1 MLIRQCFSKDRNV
14 MMKKGRIGIIKQ
26 ISLLFII
33 GILASG
39 SLTYV
44 TQRATSEGGVKRER
58 EKLASQIVR
67 EVKAAVT
74 EYPGYEW
81 LLHYWYIHHEDLDIE
96 YDTDFREG
104 LKTKEK
110 CRVFNKNHP
119 DLQLKYLDSMDIKAL
134 PKEDQKL
141 YAEITY
147 SWLITRINQ
156 IKRTYQ
162 VDYLFCVLSDETY
175 EKQFFLFSAADEDS
189 VRGSHYLEV
198 YPLGIEV
205 TVSESQQEAMRSAKR
220 NKENLADAG
229 EYVDYYS
236 FFGMVDGNPL
246 FIGMTYNLSEIMKVI
261 KSDTV
266 SGSFVAMTYQLFLS
280 GICLALI
287 LFIIIRPLKKIQKN
301 IRIYRD
307 SKNSEKVTGNLS
319 KVQPNNEIGELSQDV
334 ISLVEEI
341 DNHVARISAIT
352 AEKERIGAELA
363 LATRIQADMLPNVF
377 PPFPDRDEFDI
388 YAAMEPAKEVG
399 GDFYDFFLIDDD
411 HLCMVMADVSGKGI
425 PAALF
430 MMACKIILANNAM
443 MHKSPAEILS
453 DTNDTICSNNKEEM
467 FVTVW
472 VGILEISTG
481 RLTAANAGHE
491 YPVMKTPEG
500 RFELLKDR
508 HSFVIGGMEDMPYK
522 DYEVQMLP
530 GTSLFLYTDGVPE
543 ATDGKAELYGT
554 DRMLDA
560 LNADPEAAPRNV
572 LENVK
577 KDVAEF
583 VGEAEQFDDLT
594 MLCMVYKGKKSN

>member
-377 PPFPDRDEFDI
+377 PPFPERDEFDI

-572 LENVK
+572 LENVQ

>member
-1 MLIRQCFSKDRNV
+1 M
-14 MMKKGRIGIIKQ
+14 
-26 ISLLFII
+26 
-33 GILASG
+33 
-39 SLTYV
+39 
-44 TQRATSEGGVKRER
+44 
-58 EKLASQIVR
+58 
-67 EVKAAVT
+67 
-74 EYPGYEW
+74 
-81 LLHYWYIHHEDLDIE
+81 
-96 YDTDFREG
+96 
-104 LKTKEK
+104 
-110 CRVFNKNHP
+110 
-119 DLQLKYLDSMDIKAL
+119 QLKYLDTLEIKAL

-141 YAEITY
+141 YAEIAY

-175 EKQFFLFSAADEDS
+175 GKQFFLFSAADEGS
-189 VRGSHYLEV
+189 VRGSEYLEV

-236 FFGMVDGNPL
+236 FFGMVDGKPL
-246 FIGMTYNLSEIMKVI
+246 FIGMTYNLSEIMKMV
-261 KSDTV
+261 KSDTA
-266 SGSFVAMTYQLFLS
+266 SGSLIAMTYQVFLS

-287 LFIIIRPLKKIQKN
+287 LFIIIRPLKKVQKN

-307 SKNSEKVTGNLS
+307 SKNSEKVIGNLS

-334 ISLVEEI
+334 ISLVGEI

-377 PPFPDRDEFDI
+377 PPFPERDEFDI

-443 MHKSPAEILS
+443 MHKSPAKILS
-453 DTNDTICSNNKEEM
+453 DTNDAICSNNKEEM

-491 YPVMKTPEG
+491 YPVLKTPEG

-543 ATDGKAELYGT
+543 ATDSRPELYGT

-560 LNADPEAAPRNV
+560 LNMEPDAEPKKI

-577 KDVAEF
+577 NNIAEF

-594 MLCMVYKGKKSN
+594 MLCMVYNGKKSN